1 MEKVTQYFV
10 EHRDLLNLSEIE
22 RRAGLK
28 KCSLLK
34 AMKKMAAGEQKKY
47 RQIEKLIPI
56 YKELTEK

>member
-1 MEKVTQYFV
+1 MEKITQYFV

-56 YKELTEK
+56 YKKLTEK

>member
-1 MEKVTQYFV
+1 MEKIEKYFV

-34 AMKKMAAGEQKKY
+34 AMKKMAAGEQKKIQAD
-47 RQIEKLIPI
+47 RQVDSDI
-56 YKELTEK
+56 

>member
-1 MEKVTQYFV
+1 MEKIEKYFI

-34 AMKKMAAGEQKKY
+34 AMKKMAAGEQKKF
-47 RQIEKLIPI
+47 REIEKLVPI
-56 YKELTEK
+56 YEELTGR

>member
-1 MEKVTQYFV
+1 MEKIAKYFI

-34 AMKKMAAGEQKKY
+34 AMKKMADGEQRTF
-47 RQIEKLIPI
+47 RQIDKLIPI
-56 YKELTEK
+56 YKELTKK

>member
-1 MEKVTQYFV
+1 MEKITQYFV

-34 AMKKMAAGEQKKY
+34 AIKKMAAGEQKKY

>member
-47 RQIEKLIPI
+47 RQIDKLIPI
-56 YKELTEK
+56 YKELTGK